1 MEHLRT
7 AGRVSSATRTFRPLE
22 RIVLR
27 LLHWWRLLVEP
38 DSNLMTGVGRWRVRY
53 APCRELPGGG
63 VSSGMSYRQ
72 ACSYADMFDGT
83 VERVPQNDGVSGGS
97 PKAKPSRLNP

>member
-1 MEHLRT
+1 MNGQIAMKVDAPE
-7 AGRVSSATRTFRPLE
+7 GRLD

-27 LLHWWRLLVEP
+27 LLHWWRLAAEP
-38 DSNLMTGVGRWRVRY
+38 DSALMTGVGRWRVRY
-53 APCRELPGGG
+53 APCRELPAGG

-72 ACSYADMFDGT
+72 ACSYAEMFDGA
-83 VERVPQNDGVSGGS
+83 VERVPQNDGLSGGE